1 VCWEEGILRFFDPV
15 EERYLRSHEEDVSR
29 AATAE
34 VQAEEERTSRM
45 AAEARAQEETAARE
59 TVEAR
64 VVELEEELRRLRG
77 D

>member
-1 VCWEEGILRFFDPV
+1 
-15 EERYLRSHEEDVSR
+15 
-29 AATAE
+29 
-34 VQAEEERTSRM
+34 M

-59 TVEAR
+59 TAEAR